1 MSKPFGLSERAYVR
15 VGHSANFRHITEGT
29 ETEKYMNNT
38 LYEEIFKENAPTIA
52 DLKLFGDMGATQE
65 RILASCFK
73 SIADNENNPL
83 NILAIAKWL
92 ITMTANPDILSR
104 DDYYKIMDILNDS
117 AYKLNGYV
125 D

>member
-1 MSKPFGLSERAYVR
+1 
-15 VGHSANFRHITEGT
+15 
-29 ETEKYMNNT
+29 MNNT
-38 LYEEIFKENAPTIA
+38 FYEEIFKENAPTIA

-83 NILAIAKWL
+83 NVLAIAKWL

>member
-1 MSKPFGLSERAYVR
+1 M
-15 VGHSANFRHITEGT
+15 
-29 ETEKYMNNT
+29 
-38 LYEEIFKENAPTIA
+38 
-52 DLKLFGDMGATQE
+52 
-65 RILASCFK
+65 
-73 SIADNENNPL
+73 NNPL
-83 NILAIAKWL
+83 NVLAIAKWL